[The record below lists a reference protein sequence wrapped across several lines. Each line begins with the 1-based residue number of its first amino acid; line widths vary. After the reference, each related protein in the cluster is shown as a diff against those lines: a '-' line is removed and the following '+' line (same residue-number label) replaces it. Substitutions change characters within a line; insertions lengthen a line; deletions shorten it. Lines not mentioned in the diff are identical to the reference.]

1 MKSFRTLF
9 ALLIALVMT
18 APAVAQSRGSGRIT
32 GKVVDEAE
40 KPIVDVAVK
49 AVKIGEAQVFNTK
62 TNDKGEWTLA
72 GLAGGAWNV
81 DFEKAGL
88 ESVQRSIEVREG
100 ARMPPVSLTMK
111 PATVAEKDPR
121 EEINKEM
128 AVAAEHIKAGRIP
141 DARKIYEGLLVK
153 FPSVHQ
159 FHSFI
164 ARTYAAENNNAK
176 AIEHVRIGLD
186 KEPANVETKM
196 LLAELLQASGEKDE
210 AKKLLDTI
218 DVSQAKDPFPFVNVA
233 INQINDNKAPEAVE
247 LLNKLIAQFPSE
259 PQLLYYRARAYLASS
274 KFDDAKVDLEKF
286 VAANPATAQKEV
298 EDAKKIL
305 EQLVKK

>member
-1 MKSFRTLF
+1 MMKSFSTLF
-9 ALLIALVMT
+9 ALLIAVLMA

-32 GKVVDEAE
+32 GKVVDEAG

-72 GLAGGAWNV
+72 GLADGEWNV
-81 DFEKAGL
+81 DFAKAGL
-88 ESVQRSIEVREG
+88 ETVQRSARVMEG
-100 ARMPPVSLTMK
+100 RRMPPMPVTMK
-111 PATVAEKDPR
+111 PAPPEVDPR

-164 ARTYAAENNNAK
+164 ARTYAAENNSAK
-176 AIEHVRIGLD
+176 AIDHVRIGLE

-218 DVSQAKDPFPFVNVA
+218 DVTQAKDPFPFVNVA
-233 INQINDNKAPEAVE
+233 INLINDNKAAEAVD
-247 LLNKLIAQFPSE
+247 LLNKLIAQFPDE
-259 PQLLYYRARAYLASS
+259 PQLLYYRGRAYLASS

-298 EDAKKIL
+298 EDARKIL

>member
-1 MKSFRTLF
+1 MMKSFRTSLVLLM
-9 ALLIALVMT
+9 AVLIA
-18 APAVAQSRGSGRIT
+18 ASAAAQSRGSGRIT
-32 GKVVDEAE
+32 GKVVDEAG
-40 KPIVDVAVK
+40 KPIAEVDVK
-49 AVKIGEAQVFNTK
+49 GVKIGESQVFNTK
-62 TNDKGEWTLA
+62 TNVKGEWVLA
-72 GLAGGAWNV
+72 GLAGGGWNI
-81 DFEKAGL
+81 DFSKPGL
-88 ESVQRSIEVREG
+88 ETVQRAVTIVEG
-100 ARMPPVSLTMK
+100 QRLSQMSVSMK
-111 PATVAEKDPR
+111 PAPPEVDPR

-176 AIEHVRIGLD
+176 AIEHVRIGLE
-186 KEPANVETKM
+186 KEPENVETKM

-218 DVSQAKDPFPFVNVA
+218 DVTQAKDPFPFVNVA
-233 INQINDNKAPEAVE
+233 INLINDNKAPEAVE
-247 LLNKLIAQFPSE
+247 MLTKLITQFPTE
-259 PQLLYYRARAYLASS
+259 PQLLYYRGRAYLASS

-298 EDAKKIL
+298 EDAKKIV

>member
-1 MKSFRTLF
+1 MNSFRTLF

-32 GKVVDEAE
+32 GKVVDEAG
-40 KPIVDVAVK
+40 KPIVDVTVK

-62 TNDKGEWTLA
+62 TNDKGEWTFA
-72 GLAGGAWNV
+72 GLAGGPWNV

-100 ARMPPVSLTMK
+100 GRMPPVSLTMK
-111 PATVAEKDPR
+111 PATVEKDPR
-121 EEINKEM
+121 EEITKEM

-176 AIEHVRIGLD
+176 AIEYVRIGLE

-218 DVSQAKDPFPFVNVA
+218 DVTQAKDPFPFVNVA
-233 INQINDNKAPEAVE
+233 INLINDNKAPEAVA
-247 LLNKLIAQFPSE
+247 LLTKLIAQFSSE
-259 PQLLYYRARAYLASS
+259 PQLLYYRGRAYLASS

-286 VAANPATAQKEV
+286 VAANPATAPKEV